1 MGVHLVQGEEFLD
14 DKRHKRSPLAAG
26 VLNELT
32 TLNPLK
38 ATLALTRTVIVLLL
52 AIGVGCYLWSPL
64 AIVPLVIVIA
74 GAQQACFVLAHD
86 AAHYRLYR
94 CRWLNEFVGRTAG
107 AIVGISMCT
116 YRVVHRLHHNHL
128 YSAQDPDI
136 ALFGGYPRGR
146 RYLLR
151 KLARDLAGLTAP
163 KTYRYF
169 FGSPSV
175 NDKTHKTNR
184 ALDDTS
190 PSLRKTARLDRW
202 MVASVQLLM
211 LAIAVVSGVWI
222 EYVVLWVLPAVTVLQ
237 ALLRF
242 RAICEHGTV
251 ADPDSPL
258 SAARTNFAPGWL
270 RWWLFPHHVN
280 YHLEHHLYPAIPHYN
295 LPHCHAELRNLGALR
310 GAEVKP
316 ISATVRRVFADP
328 VPTLTD

>member
-38 ATLALTRTVIVLLL
+38 ATLAVMRTVVVLLF
-52 AIGVGCYLWSPL
+52 VGCYLWTPC

-74 GAQQACFVLAHD
+74 GAQQAWFVLALD

-128 YSAQDPDI
+128 YSAQDPD
-136 ALFGGYPRGR
+136 LPLVGGYPRGR

-151 KLARDLAGLTAP
+151 KLAGDLIGLTAP

-169 FGSPSV
+169 FGLPIV
-175 NDKTHKTNR
+175 NEKAHKKNR
-184 ALDDTS
+184 PLDDTS
-190 PSLRKTARLDRW
+190 LSMRKSARLDRW
-202 MVASVQLLM
+202 VVAGVQLLM
-211 LAIAVVSGVWI
+211 LATAVATGVWI
-222 EYVVLWVLPAVTVLQ
+222 EYFVLWLLPAVTVLQ

-242 RAICEHGTV
+242 RAICEHGAV
-251 ADPDSPL
+251 ADTESPL
-258 SAARTNFAPGWL
+258 RAARTNFAPYWL
-270 RWWLFPHHVN
+270 RWWLFPHHVS

-295 LPHCHAELRNLGALR
+295 LPRCHAELIKIGVLTN
-310 GAEVKP
+310 AEVKP
-316 ISATVRRVFADP
+316 LSATVRSIFADP
-328 VPTLTD
+328 VHTLAG